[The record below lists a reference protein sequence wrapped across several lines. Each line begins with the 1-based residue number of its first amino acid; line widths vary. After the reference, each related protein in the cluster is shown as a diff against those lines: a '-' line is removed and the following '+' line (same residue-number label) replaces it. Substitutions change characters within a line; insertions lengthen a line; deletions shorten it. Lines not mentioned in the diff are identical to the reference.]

1 MIGRTANLGRLW
13 RTVHHLRPVQVY
25 GRLSYRLAR
34 PRPDLS
40 SAPLLRKQTGSWRIP
55 ARRRASLVSPGL
67 FCFLNLEGSLAEL
80 GWDDPGTAKL
90 WRYNQHYFD
99 DLNAEEADVRRDW
112 HKGLIGDWIRANSP
126 GQGSGW
132 EPYPTSLR
140 IVNWIKWALSGNALS
155 EDAIASL
162 AVQTRWLTRRLEWHL
177 LGNHLFAN
185 AKALVFAGL
194 HFVGEEA
201 QSWLERG
208 LMILKREIPE
218 QIGPDGGQFELSP
231 MYHALALEDLL
242 DLVNIAQA
250 YDREDLATSWRAR
263 VPSMLRWLEMMSH
276 PDGDLAFFNDTAIGI
291 APSNA
296 ELRNYASRLDIHTT
310 AIRPPLTHLESSGYV
325 RMEVGQFTL
334 LADLARIG
342 PDYLPGHA
350 HADTLSFELSYAGR
364 RAFVN
369 SGTSE
374 YGTGPERLRQ
384 RGTAAHNTV
393 IVEGRNSSEV
403 WSGFRVGR
411 RARPQAISV
420 GADECGTQYAQATHD
435 GYRDLP
441 GRPLVSRRFELN
453 EWRLLITDTI
463 STNAQANARFH
474 LHPLVS
480 ITSLTRDSVLL
491 ALPGG
496 GQMRLKC
503 DGGPLR
509 LEDSTW
515 HPEFGVS
522 IPNHC
527 LVLPLVAGR
536 AVLSVE
542 SA

>member
-1 MIGRTANLGRLW
+1 MIAKAGRFW
-13 RTVHHLRPVQVY
+13 RTVRHLRPVQVY
-25 GRLSYRLAR
+25 SRLWFWLHR
-34 PRPDLS
+34 PRPVM
-40 SAPLLRKQTGSWRIP
+40 APPPALRCRYGTWYAP
-55 ARRRASLVSPGL
+55 AERVASLVGPMR
-67 FCFLNLEGSLAEL
+67 FRFLNAEADLEKI
-80 GWDDPGTAKL
+80 GWDHPKKAKL

-99 DLNAEEADVRRDW
+99 DLNAEAADGRLEW
-112 HKGLIGDWIRANSP
+112 HKVLIGQWISGNPP
-126 GQGSGW
+126 GEGTGW

-140 IVNWIKWALSGNALS
+140 IVNWVKWALAGNALP
-155 EDAIASL
+155 EDAVASL
-162 AVQTRWLTRRLEWHL
+162 AVQIRWLTQRIESHL

-194 HFVGEEA
+194 YFTGAEA

-208 LMILKREIPE
+208 LMILNREIPE

-231 MYHALALEDLL
+231 MYHALALEDML
-242 DLVNIAQA
+242 DLINVAQA
-250 YDREDLATSWRAR
+250 YGREDLATSWRTR
-263 VPSMLRWLEMMSH
+263 VPSMLRWLEVMSH
-276 PDGDLAFFNDTAIGI
+276 PDGDPAFFNDTAIGI
-291 APSNA
+291 APSSI
-296 ELRNYASRLDIHTT
+296 ELRDYASRLHIHTT
-310 AIRPPLTHLESSGYV
+310 EITLPLRHLENSGYV

-350 HADTLSFELSYAGR
+350 HADTLSFELSWEKHR
-364 RAFVN
+364 VFVN

-411 RARPQAISV
+411 RARLQAISV
-420 GADECGTQYAQATHD
+420 GADEHGTQYAEATHD
-435 GYRDLP
+435 GYRYLR

-453 EWRLLITDTI
+453 ERRLLVTDTV
-463 STNAQANARFH
+463 STNVQAEARFH
-474 LHPLVS
+474 LHPLVNIIS
-480 ITSLTRDSVLL
+480 MTSDCVVL

-496 GQMRLKC
+496 GQLRLQC
-503 DGGPLR
+503 DGDPLR

-536 AVLSVE
+536 ASLSVE
-542 SA
+542 SG

>member
-1 MIGRTANLGRLW
+1 MIAKAGRFC
-13 RTVHHLRPVQVY
+13 RTVRHLRPVQVY
-25 GRLSYRLAR
+25 GRLWFWLHR
-34 PRPDLS
+34 PRPIM
-40 SAPLLRKQTGSWRIP
+40 APSPALRDRYGTWYAP
-55 ARRRASLVSPGL
+55 AERVASLVGPL
-67 FCFLNLEGSLAEL
+67 RFRFLNAEADL
-80 GWDDPGTAKL
+80 REIGWDHPKKAKL

-99 DLNAEEADVRRDW
+99 DLNAEAADNRLEW
-112 HKGLIGDWIRANSP
+112 HKLLIGEWIIGNPP
-126 GQGSGW
+126 GKGTGW

-140 IVNWIKWALSGNALS
+140 IVNWLKWALAGNALT

-162 AVQTRWLTRRLEWHL
+162 AVQTRWLTQRIEWHL

-194 HFVGEEA
+194 YFTGEEA

-208 LMILKREIPE
+208 LMILEREIPE

-231 MYHALALEDLL
+231 MYHAIALEDIL
-242 DLVNIAQA
+242 DLINIAQA
-250 YDREDLATSWRAR
+250 YGRDDLATSWRMR
-263 VPSMLRWLEMMSH
+263 IPSMLRWLEVMSH

-296 ELRNYASRLDIHTT
+296 ELRDYASRLDIHATG
-310 AIRPPLTHLESSGYV
+310 IMPSLTHLESSGYV
-325 RMEVGQFTL
+325 RMEVGPYTL
-334 LADLARIG
+334 LADLALIG

-350 HADTLSFELSYAGR
+350 HADTLSFELSWGKHR
-364 RAFVN
+364 VFVN

-374 YGTGPERLRQ
+374 YGTGSERLRQ
-384 RGTAAHNTV
+384 RGTAAHNTI
-393 IVEGRNSSEV
+393 IVEGLNSSEV

-420 GADECGTQYAQATHD
+420 GVDERGGHFAQATHD

-463 STNAQANARFH
+463 STNAQAEARFH

-480 ITSLTRDSVLL
+480 VTSMTSDCVLL

-496 GQMRLKC
+496 RQLRLQC
-503 DGGPLR
+503 YGDPLR

-522 IPNHC
+522 IPNFC

-536 AVLSVE
+536 ASLSLE
-542 SA
+542 NG